1 MGKAQGADKEQRLGQ
16 VKAKLTTGQGFQSR
30 RAGGEQRG
38 KGHRRGFA
46 QPLHPVQQ
54 ILVMIKAH
62 HKSRAKSYLCYLLLL
77 WDLVS
82 EPQFTNLQN
91 GSHNKLLDDTRR
103 GLPWVLS
110 LKVTHLLGCDTPLL
124 TRYWSSISTAT
135 KPEMKAVKRFC
146 LTANLCPALRRKLYK
161 EATFLYVS
169 PLPPPFGLA
178 PTVQY
183 KSRTDFMSR
192 VQERRLWHFLG
203 CWVHSLMSYNS
214 RSTCTCIIFL
224 INRPF
229 LKQF

>member
-1 MGKAQGADKEQRLGQ
+1 MYTFRDGSFGSFFLKKKQTSREFFFSGANCEFISSSLRLCMGKAQGADKEQRLGQ

-103 GLPWVLS
+103 GLP
-110 LKVTHLLGCDTPLL
+110 
-124 TRYWSSISTAT
+124 
-135 KPEMKAVKRFC
+135 
-146 LTANLCPALRRKLYK
+146 
-161 EATFLYVS
+161 
-169 PLPPPFGLA
+169 
-178 PTVQY
+178 
-183 KSRTDFMSR
+183 
-192 VQERRLWHFLG
+192 
-203 CWVHSLMSYNS
+203 
-214 RSTCTCIIFL
+214 
-224 INRPF
+224 
-229 LKQF
+229 